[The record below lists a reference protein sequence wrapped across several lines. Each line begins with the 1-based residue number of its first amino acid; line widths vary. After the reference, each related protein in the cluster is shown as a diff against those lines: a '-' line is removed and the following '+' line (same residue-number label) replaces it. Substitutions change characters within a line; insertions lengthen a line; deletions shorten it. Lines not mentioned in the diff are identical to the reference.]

1 LIIIFLIQLIGFKE
15 PYDYRIFDFSSI
27 NAAKNIVEHIVILL
41 ELQTITKKFND
52 FNALN
57 KIDFSINQGEI
68 VGLVGPNGAGKT
80 TLFNI
85 ISGRLKPSSGNILFE
100 GKKITGLKPHRICH
114 LGISRTFQ
122 SSRPFIKMTALNNI
136 LVGHLFGKGF
146 RLHTGP
152 EDVQMARELL
162 EVVGIPHKAE
172 TLAEDLTLSEKR
184 RLDLARALA
193 TRPKLLLLDE
203 VAAGFSPV
211 LVKQAVQLI
220 NRVRGRGVT
229 LLIIDH
235 FLALSLKVSDRL
247 LVLNHGEKIAEG
259 PPNQVMKSR
268 EVGRAYLGLQYRK
281 D

>member
-1 LIIIFLIQLIGFKE
+1 M
-15 PYDYRIFDFSSI
+15 
-27 NAAKNIVEHIVILL
+27 ILL
-41 ELQTITKKFND
+41 QLQAISKKFND

-57 KIDFSINQGEI
+57 RIDFSINQGEI

-100 GKKITGLKPHRICH
+100 GKKINGLKPHHICR

-146 RLHTGP
+146 RLHTRP
-152 EDVQMARELL
+152 EDVQMARDLL

-235 FLALSLKVSDRL
+235 FLTLSLKVSDRL
-247 LVLNHGEKIAEG
+247 LVLDHGEKIAEG
-259 PPNQVMKSR
+259 PPNQVMKNR
-268 EVGRAYLGLQYRK
+268 EVGRAYLGLQHQK